1 MAAVLDARRVD
12 ARDRLDRASDVVVR
26 GNNVSFRQSF
36 ETIASDET
44 FCAAPA
50 DVVAAGRRLLTRD
63 MTPGLARVV
72 HDTVTVKIGCNNV
85 PVFSTA
91 RGGRSRTLCL
101 FRCTYPCCPAFMDV
115 RILPHANIVKWV
127 LMCTSH
133 NHTFS
138 TFPSRVP
145 RNVFASETMAA
156 IRDMV
161 LGNQPSATIRIAN
174 NILCNKNVF
183 QNVLRTARTDMRSEQ
198 ARALRDAVSKSD
210 VWTSEIHL
218 SRDNTFYEGAEEFR
232 ESSFPRIQLSAIYFY
247 CKFQVIPLLLLCNSF
262 PSIPHPTFLFVYSC
276 IFSAFILNLNL
287 KHVRFNQPSLARG
300 ELAITTQLDG
310 RSFSEPLVTQFQT

>member
-26 GNNVSFRQSF
+26 GNQVSFRQSF

-72 HDTVTVKIGCNNV
+72 NDTVTVKIGCNNV

-115 RILPHANIVKWV
+115 RILPHANIIKWV

-138 TFPSRVP
+138 TLPAESREPCSRPKQCRRSRHGFGKRPGANTRMSNRVLCSMNTSKTRCGAVRSLLP
-145 RNVFASETMAA
+145 EQEGPCDTASEFPCG
-156 IRDMV
+156 V
-161 LGNQPSATIRIAN
+161 L
-174 NILCNKNVF
+174 
-183 QNVLRTARTDMRSEQ
+183 
-198 ARALRDAVSKSD
+198 
-210 VWTSEIHL
+210 
-218 SRDNTFYEGAEEFR
+218 
-232 ESSFPRIQLSAIYFY
+232 
-247 CKFQVIPLLLLCNSF
+247 
-262 PSIPHPTFLFVYSC
+262 
-276 IFSAFILNLNL
+276 
-287 KHVRFNQPSLARG
+287 
-300 ELAITTQLDG
+300 
-310 RSFSEPLVTQFQT
+310 